1 MRTLSLLLAVV
12 ALQFTVAA
20 EPKVPKGFFVPDSSL
35 SPDKRFGMTVALRAE
50 HGEDAEPKNRL
61 IELKT
66 GRVLAVIKAETAWD
80 HANHQEVM
88 PSRWSKDGSLLLWEV
103 DGKWFHVAFVLIKIE
118 DGNVKWQTDILKA
131 AQQEILA
138 RTKKVAPKQYAAAK
152 KENEGSGSAYPEG
165 FSVDV
170 EAVGKIATPLRIRVV
185 LSSNPKQI
193 EGFKSLYSHMEA
205 VVDSEGR
212 FVVKDFGLGHVPL
225 RNL

>member
-1 MRTLSLLLAVV
+1 M
-12 ALQFTVAA
+12 
-20 EPKVPKGFFVPDSSL
+20 PKGFFVPDSSL
-35 SPDKRFGMTVALRAE
+35 SPDKRFGVTVALRAE
-50 HGEDAEPKNRL
+50 HGENAEPKNRL

-88 PSRWSKDGSLLLWEV
+88 PSRWSKDGALLLWEV
-103 DGKWFHVAFVLIKIE
+103 DGKWFHDAFVLIKIE
-118 DGNVKWQTDILKA
+118 DGKVKWQTDILKA

-138 RTKKVAPKQYAAAK
+138 RTKKASPKKYAAAK
-152 KENEGSGSAYPEG
+152 KDNEGSGSAYPEG

-170 EAVGKIATPLRIRVV
+170 DAVGGVETPLRVRVV

-193 EGFKSLYSHMEA
+193 EGVPSLYSHMDA
-205 VVDSEGR
+205 IVDSEGR

-225 RNL
+225 RSL